1 MVSMCPLSFASL
13 CKIPGSGGSAAS
25 GNDFQL
31 YIIGSYRYAFEYVTA
46 LNCGVWACFGLV
58 AVKGPGGLRTRT
70 AVVYTWCQVCD
81 TFGRL
86 RSSRFVS
93 WSPGQGTI
101 TYYHNNMLRVSC
113 HHRSSSVIIS
123 GLSVRPTSQEQP
135 RAGTRFSH
143 LRIL

>member
-1 MVSMCPLSFASL
+1 MCPLSFASL

-70 AVVYTWCQVCD
+70 AVVYIPGARYVIRLVVCD
-81 TFGRL
+81 HPVSSHGLLVRA
-86 RSSRFVS
+86 RSRIT
-93 WSPGQGTI
+93 TI
-101 TYYHNNMLRVSC
+101 TCYVCR
-113 HHRSSSVIIS
+113 VIIA
-123 GLSVRPTSQEQP
+123 RHQ
-135 RAGTRFSH
+135 
-143 LRIL
+143 